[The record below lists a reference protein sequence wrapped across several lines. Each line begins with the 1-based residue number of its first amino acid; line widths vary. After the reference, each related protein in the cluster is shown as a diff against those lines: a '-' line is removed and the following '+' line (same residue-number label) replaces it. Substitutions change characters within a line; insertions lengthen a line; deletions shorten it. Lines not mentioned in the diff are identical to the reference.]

1 MLVGWWKWCEGSLH
15 LSSLAR
21 IEPTHKPMH
30 HDGFAG
36 WFQTVSTCFKHLDR
50 NKYIYI
56 YTHVCVIYIYTHIF
70 WHFHH
75 VHPYGKISDMWSQLN
90 WLTTILQRGAGNMLK
105 HLATVV
111 CFCFVGRF
119 PVPTGLAIRCSC
131 CSVAGEVASP
141 QTARSAWPLRK
152 PIRTRSTMTWCR
164 RRHTFHGEDGR
175 SGGKASEA

>member
-1 MLVGWWKWCEGSLH
+1 
-15 LSSLAR
+15 
-21 IEPTHKPMH
+21 
-30 HDGFAG
+30 
-36 WFQTVSTCFKHLDR
+36 
-50 NKYIYI
+50 
-56 YTHVCVIYIYTHIF
+56 
-70 WHFHH
+70 
-75 VHPYGKISDMWSQLN
+75 
-90 WLTTILQRGAGNMLK
+90 MLK
-105 HLATVV
+105 HLATLV

-175 SGGKASEA
+175 SGGKASEAQMYQFPLYLRGGSFKDRVYMDVYQLKQCSGQNWKKDEQNMNDNSAEDDWNLFIQSSGEGRTVPKFKKLFEKLFVKAMEREI